1 MFFSRNETKV
11 VSLVAMA
18 LHITSQVEASIYER
32 VGDGLCQPAPD
43 KEYSHIVKYGVDTA
57 YDCSE
62 ACDGVND
69 SGERYRGFSIVNGAL
84 RGSHDCLC
92 FYDCHHLPEF
102 STELEDLWSRH
113 DPEYC
118 AEGQV
123 SAWDGTAGVE
133 CYQVLEDES
142 VSTTGWW
149 IFCVYQEYVLSL
161 HTIALL
167 LYLYSPM

>member
-1 MFFSRNETKV
+1 MMFFSRNEKQV
-11 VSLVAMA
+11 VSLVAMVLYIA
-18 LHITSQVEASIYER
+18 SHVEASIYER

-43 KEYSHIVKYGVDTA
+43 KEYSHIVKYGYGANRA

-102 STELEDLWSRH
+102 STELEDVWSRH

-123 SAWDGTAGVE
+123 SAWDNATGVI
-133 CYQVLEDES
+133 CYQALVAEKSVLNPEGRMSSTLLES
-142 VSTTGWW
+142 YNG
-149 IFCVYQEYVLSL
+149 
-161 HTIALL
+161 A
-167 LYLYSPM
+167 

>member
-1 MFFSRNETKV
+1 MMFFSRNEKQV
-11 VSLVAMA
+11 VSLVAMVLYIA
-18 LHITSQVEASIYER
+18 SHVEASIYER

-43 KEYSHIVKYGVDTA
+43 KEYSHIVKYGYGADRA

-69 SGERYRGFSIVNGAL
+69 GEARYHYRGFSIVKGAL
-84 RGSHDCLC
+84 RGSPALYKGNCLC

-102 STELEDLWSRH
+102 STELEDVWSRH

-123 SAWDGTAGVE
+123 SAWDGAAGVE
-133 CYQVLEDES
+133 CYQVLVEKS
-142 VSTTGWW
+142 V
-149 IFCVYQEYVLSL
+149 LN
-161 HTIALL
+161 
-167 LYLYSPM
+167 P